1 MNLISPSSKGLGTL
15 KKLALCGGTI
25 LVCTSFLDP
34 LRAWANAYLATIY
47 LLTVAVGGP
56 VFLALASVSGAGWHT
71 AFRRIPEALGRLI
84 PLFGGSLLVLVALN
98 LDRFGWKSHGHED
111 PGTFW
116 FKQYWLEPQFVFAR
130 SCVYILVWSLFAM
143 RLSARSRRQDH
154 SDDPRIISGTV
165 HLSAIFLA
173 MFALTFS
180 LASVDWIMSFEPMWF
195 STIWGVY
202 QFAGMFQA
210 TLAAIVLISLAL
222 SSGSRAPLPEFNQ
235 EHLHDLG
242 KLSIGFSCFWMY
254 IWFCQYMLIWY
265 SNIPEETT
273 YFVVRTHGTWGPMI
287 LLSLLLNGI
296 LPFFTLL
303 PRPSKRS
310 RTVMGRIAAMILVGR
325 WVDLYTM
332 VFPSIYPL
340 GPLLGIWE
348 AAAVVGVIGLGGS
361 LAIRSFSSGR
371 PLPLKDPYLQESL
384 HYHAS

>member
-1 MNLISPSSKGLGTL
+1 MNRSSLPPKGLGTL
-15 KKLALCGGTI
+15 AKLALCGGTI
-25 LVCTSFLDP
+25 LACGSFLDP
-34 LRAWANAYLATIY
+34 LRAWMNAYLATIY
-47 LLTVAVGGP
+47 LLTIAIGGS
-56 VFLALASVSGAGWHT
+56 VFLALTSVSGAGWQT

-84 PLFGGSLLVLVALN
+84 PLFGGALLVLVALN
-98 LDRFGWKSHGHED
+98 LTRFGWKSHGHGD

-116 FKQYWLEPQFVFAR
+116 FKQYWLEPNFVFAR
-130 SCVYILVWSLFAM
+130 SCAYILVWSLFAM
-143 RLSARSRRQDH
+143 RLSARSRKQDH
-154 SDDPRIISGTV
+154 SDDPRITGGTV
-165 HLSAIFLA
+165 RLSALFLA
-173 MFALTFS
+173 VFALTFS
-180 LASVDWIMSFEPMWF
+180 LASVDWIMSMEPMWF
-195 STIWGVY
+195 STIWGIY

-210 TLAAIVLISLAL
+210 TLSAIVLLSLAS

-273 YFVVRTHGTWGPMI
+273 YFIVRTRGTWGPMV
-287 LLSLLLNGI
+287 LLSLFLNGI
-296 LPFFTLL
+296 LPFFILL

-310 RTVMGRIAAMILVGR
+310 RTIMGRVAAIVLIGR

-332 VFPSIYPL
+332 LFPSSYPSGPPL
-340 GPLLGIWE
+340 GLWE
-348 AAAVVGVIGLGGS
+348 AATALFVIGIGGT

-371 PLPLKDPYLQESL
+371 PVPLKDPYLQESL